1 MTMCRFGTS
10 ASRLAAATLAAALFA
25 ASPAAATADATAEGG
40 LDRQRLRQ
48 TLDAVHEA
56 GMYGIHSNVVDGRR
70 RWKGAAGIA
79 DVETRR
85 PMRPEMVH
93 RAGSVTKSFVA
104 VAVLQQVGK
113 GTIELDAPVGRYLP
127 DVIPGERGRRITV
140 RMLLNHT
147 SHIANHIE
155 VLFPTV
161 GSLDANRFRT
171 FLPEELA
178 RAGLGAPA
186 TGQPGATPGVYSNTN
201 FVIAGLLLEKVT
213 GMSAE
218 RYITDHVFR
227 KAGLR
232 HTWFPRTPY
241 LPGPSSKA
249 YEALFGFF
257 DPPKDYSVYNMS
269 WGWTS
274 AAAVSTMEDLNRFF
288 RLLLRGELLDAALLA
303 EMRKTVSIRSLS
315 GAVID
320 YGLGIFPLDL
330 PCGRFWGHDG
340 SVPGMQTFA
349 FSDADGGRRF
359 AFGINL
365 RNYQQLDENG
375 SPVAHAIDFA
385 IGDHLLEAAC
395 GPGTGAA
402 AKAARTD
409 PVGMAEVISVIS
421 ATGTPR
427 ADSSTD

>member
-1 MTMCRFGTS
+1 MTIRRFGTF
-10 ASRLAAATLAAALFA
+10 ASRSGAAILAAALLA
-25 ASPAAATADATAEGG
+25 AGPAAAAADGG
-40 LDRQRLRQ
+40 LDRQRLRR

-56 GMYGIHSNVVDGRR
+56 GMYGIQSSVVDGHRS
-70 RWKGAAGIA
+70 WKGAAGVA

-85 PMRPEMVH
+85 PMRPGMAH
-93 RAGSVTKSFVA
+93 RAGSITKSFVA

-127 DVIPGERGRRITV
+127 DLIPGERGQRITV
-140 RMLLNHT
+140 RMLLDHT
-147 SHIANHIE
+147 SHIANHTG

-161 GSLDANRFRT
+161 ESLDANRFRA
-171 FLPEELA
+171 FPPEELA

-186 TGQPGATPGVYSNTN
+186 TGQPGATPGAYSNTN

-227 KAGLR
+227 RAGLR
-232 HTWFPRTPY
+232 HTFFPRTPY
-241 LPGPSSKA
+241 LPGSSSKA
-249 YEALFGFF
+249 YEAFFGFF
-257 DPPKDYSVYNMS
+257 DPPRDYSVYNMS

-274 AAAVSTMEDLNRFF
+274 AAVVSTMEDLNRFF

-303 EMRKTVSIRSLS
+303 EMQKTVPIRSLS

-320 YGLGIFPLDL
+320 YGLGIYPLDL

-349 FSDADGGRRF
+349 FSDAGGGRRF

-365 RNYQQLDENG
+365 RNYQRLDENG

-395 GPGTGAA
+395 GPGAGAA
-402 AKAARTD
+402 TKATKAARPLP
-409 PVGMAEVISVIS
+409 PVGVDGGT
-421 ATGTPR
+421 ATP
-427 ADSSTD
+427 